1 MCLKLSMH
9 NDNQEGK
16 ATLDSKVTTCCFFFF
31 GLLFLR
37 GFRAS
42 ELELILPL
50 LPVSESAG
58 LPFLKADRSML
69 SDVLLEVDISRK
81 DDFLLVDPP
90 NRDFLFTE

>member
-1 MCLKLSMH
+1 MH
-9 NDNQEGK
+9 I
-16 ATLDSKVTTCCFFFF
+16 KVTTCCFFFL

-58 LPFLKADRSML
+58 LPFLKVDLLML

-90 NRDFLFTE
+90 NRDFLFAE